1 MNINGIRR
9 PVLRYFGSKW
19 RLAPHIINMMPPHKM
34 YVELYG
40 GSATVLLRK
49 EPSKWEIYNDLEK
62 SVVNFFQVLRDDY
75 EDLIRMIMLSPWSRA
90 ESKWCRDHTVC
101 SGRLEWARRFYV
113 TSWQIIKPSG
123 RTGSSSGFR
132 IGRGNT
138 KGLCGWPLEED
149 LLAAARRLRHVV
161 IECKNALDVIRMQD
175 SPHTLFYV
183 DPPYPVV
190 GKSYVV
196 PISMQHF
203 VDLAEALVDLDGM
216 FILSGND
223 SKFFTD
229 IYDYF
234 GFKKYTFDEINM
246 VSKRTT
252 ECLWCNFDVE
262 VGR

>member
-19 RLAPHIINMMPPHKM
+19 RLAPHKM

-49 EPSKWEIYNDLEK
+49 EPSRWEIYNDLEK

-90 ESKWCRDHTVC
+90 ESKYCRDHTVC
-101 SGRLEWARRFYV
+101 NGRIEWARRFYV
-113 TSWQIIKPSG
+113 ASWQIIRQAG
-123 RTGSSSGFR
+123 CRGSSRGFR
-132 IGRGNT
+132 VGHGYT
-138 KGLCGWPLEED
+138 ESHWPLEED
-149 LLAAARRLRHVV
+149 LLAAAHRLRHVT
-161 IECKNALDVIRMQD
+161 IECKDALDVIRMQD
-175 SPHTLFYV
+175 SPRTLFYV

-190 GKSYVV
+190 GKGYIV
-196 PISMQHF
+196 PLSMQHF
-203 VDLAEALVDLDGM
+203 VDLAETLVDLDGM

-234 GFKKYTFDEINM
+234 GFKKCTFGSINM
-246 VSKRTT
+246 AGRRTT
-252 ECLWCNFDVE
+252 ECLWCNFDLNT
-262 VGR
+262 